1 MQALLYFQ
9 RADVFFSGA
18 TLAIGVGEAGMRQV
32 DDVAI
37 LGRLY
42 RTLRMCLGNTK
53 DIVLWLLVAHML
65 VRPAVVDAMRNIVGI
80 ERIVPTCTS
89 IREVVTRLDRVHG
102 GIVKSRLA
110 GTGIAS
116 SWQQVDTFGAT
127 SVHAL
132 GAKYCGSRNLHK
144 QLKQYDRTQ

>member
-1 MQALLYFQ
+1 
-9 RADVFFSGA
+9 
-18 TLAIGVGEAGMRQV
+18 
-32 DDVAI
+32 
-37 LGRLY
+37 
-42 RTLRMCLGNTK
+42 
-53 DIVLWLLVAHML
+53 ML
-65 VRPAVVDAMRNIVGI
+65 VRPAVVDALRNIVGI
-80 ERIVPTCTS
+80 ERIVPTCAS

-110 GTGIAS
+110 GTGVAS

-127 SVHAL
+127 SVQAL